1 MANKFKYLIIGGG
14 MTASAAVESIRT
26 IDKGGT
32 IGLISAESYTPYD
45 RPPLSK
51 GLWQDTDIDD
61 IWRKCKE
68 RNVEFFLK
76 RLAVEINPSQKMVI
90 DQQDDTYSYE
100 KLLLATGGTPR
111 RLPFGDGNIIYYRTL
126 ADYKRLRELA
136 DRYNRFAVIGG
147 GFIGAEIAAALA
159 MNDKQVTMIF
169 PQQYICQH
177 LFPAGL
183 ANYVTDYYREKGVEV
198 LTGEE
203 VTQVKGNEA
212 DLTVVT
218 MNGREIAVNG
228 VVAGIGIEVTTEL
241 AETAGLTVDNG
252 IVVDKKLRTSHKDIF
267 AAGDVVVFFDPF
279 LKAYRRVE
287 HEDNALTMGGVAGY
301 IMAGD
306 DDVEYN
312 HSPMFYSDM
321 FDLGYEAIGEINS
334 GLETVEDWQEKY
346 KKGVVYY
353 LQEGKVYGVLLW
365 NVWGQVPLA
374 RDLIASAETFK
385 SETLKGKLG

>member
-32 IGLISAESYTPYD
+32 IGLITAESYTPYD

-136 DRYNRFAVIGG
+136 DRYNRFAVEGDIDP
-147 GFIGAEIAAALA
+147 L
-159 MNDKQVTMIF
+159 
-169 PQQYICQH
+169 
-177 LFPAGL
+177 
-183 ANYVTDYYREKGVEV
+183 
-198 LTGEE
+198 
-203 VTQVKGNEA
+203 
-212 DLTVVT
+212 
-218 MNGREIAVNG
+218 VNG
-228 VVAGIGIEVTTEL
+228 QVIQGFLEQSNVDPIVEISRLIEVQR
-241 AETAGLTVDNG
+241 A
-252 IVVDKKLRTSHKDIF
+252 
-267 AAGDVVVFFDPF
+267 
-279 LKAYRRVE
+279 
-287 HEDNALTMGGVAGY
+287 
-301 IMAGD
+301 
-306 DDVEYN
+306 
-312 HSPMFYSDM
+312 
-321 FDLGYEAIGEINS
+321 YEAGRN
-334 GLETVEDWQEKY
+334 LLNAEDERIRN
-346 KKGVVYY
+346 VV
-353 LQEGKVYGVLLW
+353 
-365 NVWGQVPLA
+365 
-374 RDLIASAETFK
+374 R
-385 SETLKGKLG
+385 TLTT

>member
-32 IGLISAESYTPYD
+32 IGLITAELYTPYD

-169 PQQYICQH
+169 PQQHICQH

-267 AAGDVVVFFDPF
+267 AAGDVVVFLIRF
-279 LKAYRRVE
+279 LKRI
-287 HEDNALTMGGVAGY
+287 D
-301 IMAGD
+301 
-306 DDVEYN
+306 
-312 HSPMFYSDM
+312 
-321 FDLGYEAIGEINS
+321 
-334 GLETVEDWQEKY
+334 GLSMKTT
-346 KKGVVYY
+346 
-353 LQEGKVYGVLLW
+353 
-365 NVWGQVPLA
+365 
-374 RDLIASAETFK
+374 R
-385 SETLKGKLG
+385 